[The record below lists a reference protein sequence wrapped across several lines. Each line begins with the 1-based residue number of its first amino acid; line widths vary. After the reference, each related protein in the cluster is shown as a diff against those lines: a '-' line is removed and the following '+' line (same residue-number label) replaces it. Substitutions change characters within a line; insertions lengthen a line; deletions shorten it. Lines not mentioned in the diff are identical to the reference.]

1 MRKREAKKIPK
12 KSILVVKDISPTDL
26 VNFYEMGISALVM
39 DKGGI
44 TSHAS
49 IIAQS
54 LDIPCVVSAKN
65 AVQTHKYRK
74 SCNC

>member
-1 MRKREAKKIPK
+1 MRKREAKKDPQ

-54 LDIPCVVSAKN
+54 LDILAWFLPKMLCN
-65 AVQTHKYRK
+65 TQVQEIM
-74 SCNC
+74 